1 MEIHPQNKKPIIEL
15 PYAHKAIV
23 ISSCAFLI
31 VACILAGI
39 LCIKACLMQK
49 SDNNLRAS
57 TRNIPTSED
66 EDIENAKETDNL
78 RKTINS
84 VKIAKL

>member
-1 MEIHPQNKKPIIEL
+1 MEIHHQGKKQIIEL

-49 SDNNLRAS
+49 ADDDLRAS
-57 TRNIPTSED
+57 TRNNHD
-66 EDIENAKETDNL
+66 NGRDDIENGNETDNL
-78 RKTINS
+78 RTTVNS

>member
-1 MEIHPQNKKPIIEL
+1 MEIHHQGKKPIIEL

-31 VACILAGI
+31 LACILAGI

-49 SDNNLRAS
+49 ADDDLRAS
-57 TRNIPTSED
+57 TRNLPSSED
-66 EDIENAKETDNL
+66 DDIENAKETDNL
-78 RKTINS
+78 RRTINS

>member
-1 MEIHPQNKKPIIEL
+1 MEIHHQGKKQIIEL

-49 SDNNLRAS
+49 ADDDLRTS
-57 TRNIPTSED
+57 TRNTRD
-66 EDIENAKETDNL
+66 NKNDIENGNETDNL
-78 RKTINS
+78 RRTVNS